1 MKLDVAKLDVLMGDC
16 VAGRLD
22 IDQHPPAVFRYA
34 DSYLQRPDPT
44 PLSTNLPLSSEPMDG
59 DALANW
65 MIGLMPGHEGV
76 LQRLMDVFSKRFRR
90 ELNTFGPYEVLEQM
104 SLLSTPMGSDCAGA
118 VRFCVPERTEEMLG
132 ADSGFDAL
140 SDDEVCDW
148 LRCLRDNFAYRRDGE
163 RFDRFTLAGNQ
174 PKIALRLTPSGW
186 AQPRGAEPTSHIL
199 KVTRAKHFPHE
210 GLMQHLTMRIAAAM
224 GLPVPDTWVLEADDL
239 EAIVVARYD
248 RVLDARTGALA
259 RVHQEDLCQ
268 ALGLAPYMKHHPRF
282 DTPTVAVAAGVLR
295 HLGWPKADPLVGP
308 FLDLVIFGW
317 LVVHADGHIKN
328 YSLLL
333 SGADCVLAPL
343 YDANS
348 WLPYRR
354 GPIEETRMVMGIGD
368 DDIVEATDRPEA
380 ILRTAEHFKMPPLAV
395 AQRFEEL
402 AALDSTALPQ
412 ALEDAVEA
420 LAPEAQNLP
429 MVQQYVAEQHQR
441 ARRCHNIA
449 ARAVEEATT
458 PRGT

>member
-1 MKLDVAKLDVLMGDC
+1 MLDVLMGDC

-34 DSYLQRPDPT
+34 DSYLQRPDA
-44 PLSTNLPLSSEPMDG
+44 SVRRGRFDEPASQQRAHG
-59 DALANW
+59 RSDALANW
-65 MIGLMPGHEGV
+65 MIGLMPGHDGV
-76 LQRLMDVFSKRFRR
+76 LGRLMNAFSNRFRR

-118 VRFCVPERTEEMLG
+118 VRFCVPERTDEMLG
-132 ADSGFDAL
+132 SGGLDAL

-148 LRCLRDNFAYRRDGE
+148 LRCLRDNLAYRRDGE

-174 PKIALRLTPSGW
+174 PKIALRFTPSGW

-199 KVTRAKHFPHE
+199 KVTRSRHFPHE
-210 GLMQHLTMRIAAAM
+210 GLMQHLTMRTAAAM
-224 GLPVPDTWVLEADDL
+224 GLPVPYTWVIHADDL

-248 RVLDARTGALA
+248 RVLDARTGALS

-268 ALGLAPYMKHHPRF
+268 ALGLAPYMKHRPRF
-282 DTPTVAVAAGVLR
+282 GTPTVAVAAGVLR
-295 HLGWPKADPLVGP
+295 HLGWPKAEPLVAP

-317 LVVHADGHIKN
+317 LVLHADAHIKN

-368 DDIVEATDRPEA
+368 DDTVEATDRPEA
-380 ILRTAEHFKMPPLAV
+380 ILRTAEHFKMTPLAV

-402 AALDSTALPQ
+402 AAALPR
-412 ALEDAVEA
+412 ALQDAVEA

-429 MVQQYVAEQHQR
+429 MVQQYVTEQHQR
-441 ARRCHNIA
+441 ARRCHHIA
-449 ARAVEEATT
+449 TSAVEQATT
-458 PRGT
+458 PGET